1 MTIQLAC
8 TVQEELENLL
18 DDSGH
23 LRTLA
28 FLYANKGM
36 DSKALAIWRVLAR
49 NYSTGLWTIPLKDSI
64 QSATGDV
71 LSAQEIAAS
80 EASKILEQS
89 SDQDLVL
96 QHFSWV
102 GGNIY
107 SLICYS
113 CWIVRLSSDLWFS

>member
-64 QSATGDV
+64 QRATGDA

>member
-113 CWIVRLSSDLWFS
+113 CLIVRLSSDLWFS